1 MPRLAVLHYALGRF
15 GGAAKIA
22 ILQAVYLSRMGFNVE
37 MFYGGP
43 ILDDWKR
50 KAMERVPVNSLPL
63 GLPKSLRDAK
73 NIIVTLKELR
83 AFDAILVSY
92 GVCPFFAFYL
102 TMFFGRKVIWYCGE
116 PLRALWEDYVS
127 MKSYKAQSRTVRP
140 TSALL
145 YGKTY
150 SSVFLSRRLYTASIH
165 VLRVLDRK
173 SVRSYRKI
181 IANSRFTKRIIETLY
196 GQNRDVPVVYPG
208 VDLSEYTNKIGKCS
222 ATGFILAVGAMIPMK
237 NHITLLKAFEN
248 LQKHHKIQAKLVI
261 IGDGP
266 LRTELISAIH
276 SLGLQNVELK
286 ANVTERELLSYY
298 ESCGFVVHI
307 ALYEPF
313 GLVPLE
319 AAVFG
324 KPAIV
329 SSFGGP
335 KEVVVNDQ
343 SGLLVN
349 PFDPEEIS
357 NAMSYLIG
365 NKKRTCEMGLKAH
378 KRVIEEFSMEKSS
391 ERIAEILR
399 SMI

>member
-22 ILQAVYLSRMGFNVE
+22 ILQAAYLSRKGFNVE

-63 GLPKSLRDAK
+63 GLPKSLQDAK

-102 TMFFGRKVIWYCGE
+102 TMFFGRKVVWYCGE
-116 PLRALWEDYVS
+116 PLRALWEEYVS
-127 MKSYKAQSRTVRP
+127 MESLKGLSRTVEP
-140 TSALL
+140 TSRML

-150 SSVFLSRRLYTASIH
+150 SSLFLSKRLYNASIH
-165 VLRVLDRK
+165 IIRTLDRRTAK
-173 SVRSYRKI
+173 SYRKI
-181 IANSRFTKRIIETLY
+181 IANSRFTGKMIDQLY
-196 GQNRDVPVVYPG
+196 NRNDGVAVVYPG
-208 VDLSEYTNKIGKCS
+208 IDLAQYPNVEVGKCQ
-222 ATGFILAVGAMIPMK
+222 ADFILAVGAMIPMK
-237 NHITLLKAFEN
+237 NHITLLKAFKK
-248 LQKHHKIQAKLVI
+248 LQRQHKAQTKLVI
-261 IGDGP
+261 VGDGP
-266 LRTELISAIH
+266 LKSEILSAIQE
-276 SLGLQNVELK
+276 LNLNVELK
-286 ANVTERELLSYY
+286 ANLTEEELFAYY
-298 ESCGFVVHI
+298 MKCRFVVHV

-329 SSFGGP
+329 SSVGGP
-335 KEVVVNDQ
+335 KEIVVNSQ
-343 SGLLVN
+343 TGLLVN

-365 NKKRTCEMGLKAH
+365 NKKRACEMGLKAQ
-378 KRVIEEFSMEKSS
+378 KRVIEEFNMEKSS

-399 SMI
+399 SII